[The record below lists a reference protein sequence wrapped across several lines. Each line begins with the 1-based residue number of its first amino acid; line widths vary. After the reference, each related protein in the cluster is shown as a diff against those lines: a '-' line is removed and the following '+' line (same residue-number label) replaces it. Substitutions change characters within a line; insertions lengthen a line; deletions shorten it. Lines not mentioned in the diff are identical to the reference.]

1 MAENI
6 KATINPNQRLLV
18 TNYSVSGGNIR
29 LGDLFDVDPSGLGDG
44 AVLVYSTGTGK
55 WEATQT
61 IENINTKI
69 NGGNY

>member
-6 KATINPNQRLLV
+6 KATINPQQRLLV

-29 LGDLFDVDPSGLGDG
+29 LGDLFDVDPTGLGDG
-44 AVLVYSTGTGK
+44 AMLIYSSTAGK

-61 IENINTKI
+61 IDNINTKI